1 MNYQCHQLGCKNL
14 FALQKHLNHIDNY
27 ILYVGRVSK
36 EKNLEAFLNLPTQES
51 KVVVGPGPMLD
62 LYKATYKDIEFV
74 GPKFGNELAQFYSDA
89 SVFVFPSK
97 TDTYGIVMIEAMA
110 CGTPVAAYPVTGP
123 IDVIEPNLNGCV
135 NEDLEKAVCHAK
147 TISSQSC
154 IDSVKHLSWDS
165 VTQTFLD
172 NMVHCKSNQEK
183 IVQA

>member
-1 MNYQCHQLGCKNL
+1 MTFYPREKKC
-14 FALQKHLNHIDNY
+14 IDNY

-62 LYKATYKDIEFV
+62 VYKATYKDVEFV

-135 NEDLEKAVCHAK
+135 NEDLEKAALESEEIKRYTEGK
-147 TISSQSC
+147 TIRK
-154 IDSVKHLSWDS
+154 V
-165 VTQTFLD
+165 
-172 NMVHCKSNQEK
+172 
-183 IVQA
+183 IVVPGKLVNIAVS